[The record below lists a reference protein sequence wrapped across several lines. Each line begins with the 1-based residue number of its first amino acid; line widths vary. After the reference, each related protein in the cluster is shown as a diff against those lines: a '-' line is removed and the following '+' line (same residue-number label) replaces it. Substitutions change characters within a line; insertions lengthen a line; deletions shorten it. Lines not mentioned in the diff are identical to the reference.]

1 MYKCELGKLCM
12 VRRVGGHWAWA
23 SACYYTN
30 PPSPPPSAS
39 FNPHPHLP
47 VHPLKRATSTSS
59 HLLYQMW
66 LLQISH
72 LSPVSGVSK
81 LLVHPVQS
89 SAEIVRK
96 NIANGFPS
104 LRQSLLTIANNFQCA
119 LQSDFQVF
127 PEDCK

>member
-1 MYKCELGKLCM
+1 MGT
-12 VRRVGGHWAWA
+12 GHG
-23 SACYYTN
+23 
-30 PPSPPPSAS
+30 PPLVIIPT
-39 FNPHPHLP
+39 PHPHLP
-47 VHPLKRATSTSS
+47 VHPLKQATSTSS

-72 LSPVSGVSK
+72 LSPVIGGPEAGVSK